1 MLREERAI
9 RVAIGSS
16 VLGAGLKLGVGM
28 YTGSMAMVSSAVDS
42 LGDII
47 ISVANLFVVRIAE
60 EAPDE
65 DHNYGH
71 GKIEGVGA
79 MFEGGFIGAGGLF
92 ILYGAVQR
100 LLTGAPASDPGL
112 GILVML
118 PVLAMTFGVVHYMRK
133 VARETGS
140 LVVKA
145 DALHYATDIWMNLG
159 VLASLVLVKLTNRP
173 EIDGVMSIGIAAVM
187 LKGSFGVVREG
198 FDVIMDRSLEPEVV
212 AKVCEV
218 FASTPGVRS
227 FHDVRTRGGKH
238 PHVDAHLVVPPE
250 MTAQQLHDMHLD
262 VQARVRAIVGPATK
276 VLLHA
281 DTEDDTGVVG

>member
-9 RVAIGSS
+9 RFAIGAS
-16 VLGAGLKLGVGM
+16 VLGAGLKLGVGV
-28 YTGSMAMVSSAVDS
+28 YTGSMAMISSAVDS
-42 LGDII
+42 FGDII
-47 ISVANLFVVRIAE
+47 VSVANLFVVRIAD

-92 ILYGAVQR
+92 ILYGGVER
-100 LLTGAPASDPGL
+100 LLGGAHASEPGL
-112 GILVML
+112 GILVMV
-118 PVLAMTFGVVHYMRK
+118 PVIALTFAVVTYMRR

-159 VLASLVLVKLTNRP
+159 VLGSLLLVKATGHA
-173 EIDGVMSIGIAAVM
+173 EIDAIVSIAIAALM
-187 LKGSFGVVREG
+187 LRGSYGVAREG
-198 FDVIMDRSLEPEVV
+198 FDVIMDRSLPPDIVKQVRE
-212 AKVCEV
+212 ALG
-218 FASTPGVRS
+218 ATPGVRS

-238 PHVDAHLVVPPE
+238 PHVDAHLVVPPAL
-250 MTAQQLHDMHLD
+250 TARELHDMHLD
-262 VQARVRAIVGPATK
+262 VQSRIRTIVGPATK

-281 DTEDDTGVVG
+281 DTEDDTHTD